1 MDKGLI
7 SVTTIPSRLSLPT
20 ARGKLASQADF
31 V

>member
-7 SVTTIPSRLSLPT
+7 SVTTIQSSLSLPT
-20 ARGKLASQADF
+20 ARGKLASQADL